1 MALRFATTGLKII
14 IASLLVG
21 FVLSAMNITA
31 EQVLN
36 DVGVTPEKILEWVQK
51 GMNWALPNI
60 MLGSIIIVP
69 VWIVVYLFRPPRSSA
84 QLRYAL

>member
-1 MALRFATTGLKII
+1 M
-14 IASLLVG
+14 LVG
-21 FVLSAMNITA
+21 FVLSALNITA

-36 DVGVTPEKILEWVQK
+36 DVGITPDKILTWLQK

-69 VWIVVYLFRPPRSSA
+69 VWIVVYLFRPPRN
-84 QLRYAL
+84 

>member
-21 FVLSAMNITA
+21 FVLSALNITA

-36 DVGVTPEKILEWVQK
+36 DVGVTPDKILLWLQK
-51 GMNWALPNI
+51 AVNWALPNI

-69 VWIVVYLFRPPRSSA
+69 VWIVVYLFRPPRS
-84 QLRYAL
+84 

>member
-36 DVGVTPEKILEWVQK
+36 DVGVTPDKILMWLQK
-51 GMNWALPNI
+51 GVNWALPNI

-69 VWIVVYLFRPPRSSA
+69 VWIVVYLFRPPRN
-84 QLRYAL
+84 

>member
-21 FVLSAMNITA
+21 FVLSALNITA

-36 DVGVTPEKILEWVQK
+36 DVGVTPDKVLLWLQK
-51 GMNWALPNI
+51 GVNWALPNI

-69 VWIVVYLFRPPRSSA
+69 VWIVVYLFRPPRN
-84 QLRYAL
+84 

>member
-1 MALRFATTGLKII
+1 MWIEAFMALRFATTGLKII

-21 FVLSAMNITA
+21 FVLSTLNITA

-36 DVGVTPEKILEWVQK
+36 DVGVTPDKIFVWLQK
-51 GMNWALPNI
+51 GVSWALPNI

-69 VWIVVYLFRPPRSSA
+69 VWIVVYLFRPPRH
-84 QLRYAL
+84 

>member
-1 MALRFATTGLKII
+1 MVLRFATTGLKIL

-21 FVLSAMNITA
+21 YVLSSLNITA

-36 DVGVTPEKILEWVQK
+36 DVGVTPEKIFLWLQK
-51 GMNWALPNI
+51 SMKWALPNI

-69 VWIVVYLFRPPRSSA
+69 VWIVIYLFRPPRS
-84 QLRYAL
+84 

>member
-21 FVLSAMNITA
+21 FVLSALNITA

-36 DVGVTPEKILEWVQK
+36 DVGVTPDKILAWLQK
-51 GMNWALPNI
+51 AVNWALPNI

-69 VWIVVYLFRPPRSSA
+69 VWIVVYLFRPPRS
-84 QLRYAL
+84 

>member
-1 MALRFATTGLKII
+1 MALRFAITGLKII

-21 FVLSAMNITA
+21 FVLSALNITA

-36 DVGVTPEKILEWVQK
+36 DVGVTPDRVFKWLQK

-60 MLGSIIIVP
+60 LLGSIIIIP
-69 VWIVVYLFRPPRSSA
+69 VWVIIYLFRPPRS
-84 QLRYAL
+84 

>member
-1 MALRFATTGLKII
+1 MPLRFATTGLKII

-36 DVGVTPEKILEWVQK
+36 DVGVTPDKILLWLQK
-51 GMNWALPNI
+51 GVNWALPNI

-69 VWIVVYLFRPPRSSA
+69 VWIVVYLFRPPRS
-84 QLRYAL
+84 

>member
-36 DVGVTPEKILEWVQK
+36 DVGVTPEKILQWVQN

-69 VWIVVYLFRPPRSSA
+69 VWIVVYLFRPPRS
-84 QLRYAL
+84 

>member
-14 IASLLVG
+14 IASLMVG
-21 FVLSAMNITA
+21 FVLSALNITA

-36 DVGVTPEKILEWVQK
+36 DVGVTPDKILMWLQK
-51 GMNWALPNI
+51 GFNWALPNI

-69 VWIVVYLFRPPRSSA
+69 VWVVVYLFRPPRS
-84 QLRYAL
+84 

>member
-1 MALRFATTGLKII
+1 MVLRFATTGLKII

-36 DVGVTPEKILEWVQK
+36 DVGVTPDKILLWMQNA
-51 GMNWALPNI
+51 MNWALPNI

-69 VWIVVYLFRPPRSSA
+69 VWIVVYLFRPPRS
-84 QLRYAL
+84 

>member
-21 FVLSAMNITA
+21 FVLSALNITA

-36 DVGVTPEKILEWVQK
+36 DIGITPDKILTWLQK

-69 VWIVVYLFRPPRSSA
+69 VWIVVFLFRPPRS
-84 QLRYAL
+84 

>member
-36 DVGVTPEKILEWVQK
+36 DVGVTPEKVLQWVQK
-51 GMNWALPNI
+51 
-60 MLGSIIIVP
+60 
-69 VWIVVYLFRPPRSSA
+69 
-84 QLRYAL
+84 

>member
-36 DVGVTPEKILEWVQK
+36 DVGVTPDKILLWLQK
-51 GMNWALPNI
+51 GVNWALPNI

-69 VWIVVYLFRPPRSSA
+69 VWIVVYLFRPPRN
-84 QLRYAL
+84 

>member
-14 IASLLVG
+14 IASLMVG
-21 FVLSAMNITA
+21 FVLSALNITA

-36 DVGVTPEKILEWVQK
+36 DVGVTPDKILMWLQK
-51 GMNWALPNI
+51 GFNWALPNV

-69 VWIVVYLFRPPRSSA
+69 VWVVVYLFRPPRS
-84 QLRYAL
+84 